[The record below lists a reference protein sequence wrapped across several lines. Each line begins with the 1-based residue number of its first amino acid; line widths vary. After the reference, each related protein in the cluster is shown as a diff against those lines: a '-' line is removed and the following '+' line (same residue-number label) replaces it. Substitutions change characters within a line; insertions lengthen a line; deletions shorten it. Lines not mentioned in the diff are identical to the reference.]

1 MDKTQSFF
9 FLHAKSN
16 FSVATFYSRHK
27 TSGSFLVARFHHL
40 SSFIS
45 GLTTLMSSSCLHI
58 SLYYASFIS
67 FAVIEHLNQKQLSER
82 IYLTYNYWLKSFIS
96 RKSGQELEATSYI
109 TNKCM
114 HGECS
119 ACSYTF
125 QIPLC
130 REWWCPQWAV
140 FPSQLT

>member
-1 MDKTQSFF
+1 MLLCIPITHPFLVVMSTVWIKHNLFF

-27 TSGSFLVARFHHL
+27 TSGSLLVARFHHL

-45 GLTTLMSSSCLHI
+45 GLTTLMSSSCLRI

-109 TNKCM
+109 
-114 HGECS
+114 HE
-119 ACSYTF
+119 
-125 QIPLC
+125 
-130 REWWCPQWAV
+130 
-140 FPSQLT
+140 